1 VASNPDDWIG
11 EPGFLIAA
19 LALMNSRNASETVLT
34 EPHNK
39 PRKSAG
45 KPLLFSYRL
54 VCIPQRYQARHL
66 VVGDDPAQLR
76 AHFVRGHFKVR
87 KTGVFFWSAY
97 QRGDPALGFVH
108 KEYVLTRPRAA

>member
-1 VASNPDDWIG
+1 MHRSGQADAIAATSFRPNGDLRGSLLHQLGVASNPDDWIG

-76 AHFVRGHFKVR
+76 AHFV
-87 KTGVFFWSAY
+87 
-97 QRGDPALGFVH
+97 
-108 KEYVLTRPRAA
+108 